1 MLFRSPIDPFDFLGA
16 DAAIVFP
23 FHTQEVEGID
33 RRLHGRWRADR
44 QSVTSL
50 GGIMS
55 FSTGLHGL
63 VSLVMGALLG
73 AGLYVS
79 GMSDPGKVLGFLD
92 VLGPWNPALMGVLGG
107 AVIISLIGFQS
118 LPQQMSRPWL
128 ESQFYVPTRRDV
140 DRPLVVGTLLF
151 GIGWGLVGY
160 CPGPAL
166 AGLALGNGEAPIFL
180 LAMLAGG
187 VVQKRWEARNK

>member
-1 MLFRSPIDPFDFLGA
+1 
-16 DAAIVFP
+16 
-23 FHTQEVEGID
+23 
-33 RRLHGRWRADR
+33 
-44 QSVTSL
+44 
-50 GGIMS
+50 MS

-151 GIGWGLVGY
+151 GIGWGLLGY

-180 LAMLAGG
+180 LAMMAGG